1 MKVTFNVSNCSDDLD
16 RFISKADFEAY
27 LRGFDGVEL
36 MYVEPEESDAVSAH
50 SFVIEPEH
58 VVGFHMRYFP
68 SWIAL
73 WYGDSH
79 ALVQEFDSR
88 ENVERFFGGC
98 DRDALIRVFRED
110 LRRAHQYGA
119 EYVVFHVSQAS
130 IEETFTWR
138 YRYTDEEIIDA
149 SAEILNEVFANE
161 DGSIA
166 LLLENLWQPGFTFT
180 SPENTRRLLEKVNYS
195 NTGLMLDTGHLMHT
209 DTSLATE
216 EEALRY
222 IHRRLDEHGDLTKK
236 IRGIHLH
243 QSLTGAY
250 SEAAM
255 ADSPVMAPTFD
266 GRMSQMYT
274 HAFKVDRHEPFTC
287 PGVDLL
293 IERINPEYLTFEFIT
308 SDRKQHAHYLKMQWD
323 VLAPRILPSGVR
335 TLSGSSEIAEES
347 V

>member
-1 MKVTFNVSNCSDDLD
+1 MKVTFNISNCSDDLD
-16 RFISKADFEAY
+16 RFTSKADFEAY

-36 MYVEPEESDAVSAH
+36 MYVEPEDSDAVSAY

-68 SWIAL
+68 SWIDLWRGNEGAL
-73 WYGDSH
+73 I
-79 ALVQEFDSR
+79 QEFDHLK
-88 ENVERFFGGC
+88 NVERLFGGC
-98 DRDALIRVFRED
+98 DHDALIRIFRED
-110 LRRAHQYGA
+110 LIRAHRYGA

-138 YRYTDEEIIDA
+138 YRHTDEEVIDA
-149 SAEILNEVFANE
+149 SSELLNKVFE
-161 DGSIA
+161 DQDGSLM
-166 LLLENLWQPGFTFT
+166 LLLENLWQPGLTFT
-180 SPENTRRLLEKVNYS
+180 SPESTRRLLEKVNYP
-195 NTGLMLDTGHLMHT
+195 NTGLMLDTGHLIHT

-216 EEALRY
+216 EEALHY
-222 IHRRLDEHGDLTKK
+222 ICRRLDEHGDLTKK
-236 IRGIHLH
+236 IRGVHLH
-243 QSLTGAY
+243 QSLTGAH

-255 ADSPVMAPTFD
+255 ADPPVMAPTFD

-335 TLSGSSEIAEES
+335 TLRGSSEIG
-347 V
+347 